1 MTTNR
6 ESSFG
11 ARLLRAQELATYIG
25 QFQNYAPPRM
35 EESVGSFTELVNQT
49 AWSNTEETQFRQ
61 QYNTAVTNRGKAFRK
76 EKGSVLKLLPLIRG
90 QVLAQYGKDSVEF
103 NQIEA
108 IIVNIRD
115 TRIIIK
121 PATENTPEKTMSQ
134 SEQSFGSLTQ
144 YFSNLVSNLVQ
155 LPGYNP
161 SNPMLQI
168 EYLQNFVAQINQM
181 NIEAA
186 MRFQQLRESRKRR
199 NDNYEM
205 LHDRAQR
212 IKNYVKANYGVDSSE
227 YTLIKSLRI

>member
-1 MTTNR
+1 MSTNR

-11 ARLLRAQELATYIG
+11 ARLLRAQELSSYIS

-35 EESVGSFTELVNQT
+35 EESVGGFAELVNQT
-49 AWSNTEETQFRQ
+49 TWSNTEETQVRQ
-61 QYNTAVTNRGKAFRK
+61 QYNTAVVARGKAFRK

-115 TRIIIK
+115 TRIIVK
-121 PATENTPEKTMSQ
+121 PATEDTPEKTMSQ

-144 YFSNLVSNLVQ
+144 YFSNLVSNLAQ

-161 SNPMLQI
+161 SNEMIQVGT
-168 EYLQNFVAQINQM
+168 LQNFVSQINQL
-181 NIEAA
+181 NIDAA
-186 MRFQQLRESRKRR
+186 MRFQQLRESRNRR
-199 NDNYEM
+199 NDNYDI
-205 LHDRAQR
+205 LHERVQR
-212 IKNYVKANYGVDSSE
+212 IKNYAKANYGINSSE
-227 YTLIKSLRI
+227 YTLIKGLRI